1 MSIKL
6 QRYDFGSLRDFRG
19 PIIYA
24 EPLEAQAES
33 PPPPPPPVY
42 DEADLELARVD
53 AKKLG
58 YQEGFLAGE
67 ANAKS
72 LVDLQTHQCQQTI
85 IALSEQLTDLDARFA
100 ETLAQQSR
108 EITQLAYTIAQK
120 VAGAALDRNSAEV
133 VATLV
138 QHCLPVI
145 LSKPRVLIELHP
157 DVLASSEAT
166 LRHYLASE
174 RYEGEISFRPNP
186 AIATHD
192 VRIDWVQGHAER
204 KTADLWQEIES
215 LLEKIPTSVTLAPS
229 TIPSAPI
236 TLENNN
242 LANDVT
248 GE

>member
-19 PIIYA
+19 PIAYA
-24 EPLEAQAES
+24 EPMNEQAET

-72 LVDLQTHQCQQTI
+72 LADVQTHQCQQTI
-85 IALSEQLTDLDARFA
+85 IALSEQLADLDARYA
-100 ETLAQQSR
+100 ETLSAQSR

-120 VAGAALDRNSAEV
+120 VAGAALDSNSVSVIAS
-133 VATLV
+133 LV

-145 LSKPRVLIELHP
+145 LNKPRAVIELHP
-157 DVLASSEAT
+157 DMIANSEAV
-166 LRHYLASE
+166 LRQHLASE
-174 RYEGEISFRPNP
+174 RYEGEIIFHPNP
-186 AIATHD
+186 AIAAHD
-192 VRIDWVQGHAER
+192 VRINWGQGHAER

-229 TIPSAPI
+229 RDPARI
-236 TLENNN
+236 TLETNNN
-242 LANDVT
+242 DVAIT